1 MLRGGDLCRILV
13 REVRAAGIL
22 LLSRHARGGAM
33 ATQEEKVRVI
43 VAAER
48 PEAREI
54 LINMA
59 QDMDDAVVV
68 GEAGNATSAIGL
80 ARDVR
85 PDVVLIDTYLPHGVG
100 FDGIR
105 LSRIGG
111 LDTAQS
117 ISAEL
122 PETKVVLLNNLEAN
136 GIAGRRLMSQ
146 ATIFPTDSTTTPLRL
161 GELHRDTAHPSPIV
175 FAYAQAMPWETTGQK
190 GTWIEKVLFFG
201 GLGVFVG
208 LCMIITFVLAP
219 VGLFVTLAGVATVLL
234 GLGARLFSKVR
245 HKVAHQTT

>member
-1 MLRGGDLCRILV
+1 
-13 REVRAAGIL
+13 
-22 LLSRHARGGAM
+22 M
-33 ATQEEKVRVI
+33 ATEEEKVRVI

-48 PEAREI
+48 PEVRDM

-59 QDMDDAVVV
+59 QDANDAVVV
-68 GEAGNATSAIGL
+68 GEAGNAPSAIGL

-100 FDGIR
+100 SDGIP

-122 PETKVVLLNNLEAN
+122 PETKVVLLNNLDADGMAE
-136 GIAGRRLMSQ
+136 RRLRFQ
-146 ATIFPTDSTTTPLRL
+146 AAIFPTDSATTPLRL
-161 GELHRDTAHPSPIV
+161 GELHRDTAHPGPIV
-175 FAYAQAMPWETTGQK
+175 FACAQAMPWEITGQK
-190 GTWIEKVLFFG
+190 GTWTEKVLFFG
-201 GLGVFVG
+201 GLGIFIG
-208 LCMIITFVLAP
+208 LCMIITFMLAP

-234 GLGARLFSKVR
+234 GLGARFISKLR
-245 HKVAHQTT
+245 RKAAHQTT